1 MITITGEAK
10 EIAEL
15 VEALK
20 NQKPTSRNPGFIIPT
35 GGDNCQHGVVRP
47 ISSLHDK
54 GFTIPGT
61 HQGCGSI
68 SVDKDGNTVHT
79 TYKDDRKI
87 TEVVYKKDDD
97 KTLPST
103 TMG

>member
-20 NQKPTSRNPGFIIPT
+20 SRKPARNTGFIIPT
-35 GGDNCQHGVVRP
+35 GGDNCQHGIVRP
-47 ISSLHDK
+47 IQSLYNT

-61 HQGCGSI
+61 RPGCGSI